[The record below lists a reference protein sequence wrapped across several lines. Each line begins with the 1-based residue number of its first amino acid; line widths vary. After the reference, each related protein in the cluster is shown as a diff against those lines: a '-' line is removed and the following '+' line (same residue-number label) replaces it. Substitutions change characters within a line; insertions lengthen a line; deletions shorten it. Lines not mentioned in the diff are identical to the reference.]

1 MSLIDRFF
9 DWLERDVEREDIV
22 NIIAG
27 LGNPGIEYVNT
38 RHNVG
43 FDAID
48 YLAEEYGISM
58 NQEKFK
64 GVYGT
69 GVIGGEK
76 VLLVKPMTYMNNS
89 GECIGEIARF
99 YKLEPKDIIVISDDI
114 NLNVGGLRI
123 RDKGSAGGHNGL
135 KSIIYHLHSEEFIR
149 VRVGVGM
156 KKQGQDLAKHVLSK
170 VSKEDEEVMATSV
183 ENAAKAAA
191 MLVTDSVTKVMN
203 KYNSKGQ

>member
-1 MSLIDRFF
+1 MSLIDKIF

-22 NIIAG
+22 KIIAG
-27 LGNPGIEYVNT
+27 LGNPGMEYVGT

-48 YLAEEYGISM
+48 RLAEEYNISM

-69 GVIGGEK
+69 GIINGEK
-76 VLLVKPMTYMNNS
+76 VLVVKPMTYMNNS

-99 YKLEPKDIIVISDDI
+99 YKLEPSDVIVISDDI

-135 KSIIYHLHSEEFIR
+135 KSIIYHLHSEDFLR

-170 VSKEDEEVMATSV
+170 VSKEDEELMSDAID
-183 ENAAKAAA
+183 NAAKAAA
-191 MLVTDSVTKVMN
+191 MLVTDEATKVMN
-203 KYNSKGQ
+203 KYNSKG

>member
-9 DWLERDVEREDIV
+9 DWLEKDAEREDIV
-22 NIIAG
+22 KIIAG
-27 LGNPGIEYVNT
+27 LGNPGIEYVGT

-48 YLAEEYGISM
+48 RIADEYNISM

-69 GVIGGEK
+69 GVIGTEK

-89 GECIGEIARF
+89 GECIGEIVRF
-99 YKLEPKDIIVISDDI
+99 YKLEPADVIVISDDI

-135 KSIIYHLHSEEFIR
+135 KSIIYHLHSEEFLR

-170 VSKEDEEVMATSV
+170 VSKEDEELMAGAID
-183 ENAAKAAA
+183 NAAHAAV
-191 MLVTDSVTKVMN
+191 MLVTDTPDKVMN
-203 KYNSKGQ
+203 KYNQKG

>member
-1 MSLIDRFF
+1 
-9 DWLERDVEREDIV
+9 
-22 NIIAG
+22 
-27 LGNPGIEYVNT
+27 
-38 RHNVG
+38 VG

-48 YLAEEYGISM
+48 RLAEEYNISM

-69 GVIGGEK
+69 GIINGEK
-76 VLLVKPMTYMNNS
+76 VLVVKPMTYMNNS

-99 YKLEPKDIIVISDDI
+99 YKLAPSDVIVISDDI

-135 KSIIYHLHSEEFIR
+135 KSIIYHLHSEDFLR

-170 VSKEDEEVMATSV
+170 VSKEDEELMSDAID
-183 ENAAKAAA
+183 NAAKAAA
-191 MLVTDSVTKVMN
+191 MLVTDEATKVMN
-203 KYNSKGQ
+203 KYNSKG

>member
-1 MSLIDRFF
+1 MSLIDKIF

-22 NIIAG
+22 KIIAG
-27 LGNPGIEYVNT
+27 LGNPGMEYVGT

-48 YLAEEYGISM
+48 RLAEEYNISM

-69 GVIGGEK
+69 GIINGEK
-76 VLLVKPMTYMNNS
+76 VLVVKPMTYMNNS

-99 YKLEPKDIIVISDDI
+99 YKLEPSDVIVISDDI

-135 KSIIYHLHSEEFIR
+135 KSIIYHLHSEDFLR

-170 VSKEDEEVMATSV
+170 VSKEDEELMANAID
-183 ENAAKAAA
+183 NAAKAAA
-191 MLVTDSVTKVMN
+191 MLITEEPTKVMN
-203 KYNSKGQ
+203 KYNSKG

>member
-9 DWLERDVEREDIV
+9 DWLEKDDEREDIV
-22 NIIAG
+22 KIIAG
-27 LGNPGIEYVNT
+27 LGNPGIEYVGT

-48 YLAEEYGISM
+48 RIADEYNISM

-69 GVIGGEK
+69 GVIGQEK

-99 YKLEPKDIIVISDDI
+99 YKLEPADVIVISDDI

-135 KSIIYHLHSEEFIR
+135 KSIIYHLHSEEFLR

-170 VSKEDEEVMATSV
+170 VSKEDEELMAGAID
-183 ENAAKAAA
+183 NAAHAAV
-191 MLVTDSVTKVMN
+191 MLVTDTPDKVMN
-203 KYNSKGQ
+203 KYNQKG

>member
-1 MSLIDRFF
+1 MSLIDKIF

-22 NIIAG
+22 KIIAG
-27 LGNPGIEYVNT
+27 LGNPGMEYVGT

-48 YLAEEYGISM
+48 RLAEEYNISM

-69 GVIGGEK
+69 GIINGEK
-76 VLLVKPMTYMNNS
+76 VLVVKPMTYMNNS

-99 YKLEPKDIIVISDDI
+99 YKLVPSDVIVISDDI

-135 KSIIYHLHSEEFIR
+135 KSIIYHLHSEDFLR

-170 VSKEDEEVMATSV
+170 VSKEDEELMSDAID
-183 ENAAKAAA
+183 NAAKAAA
-191 MLVTDSVTKVMN
+191 MLVTDEATKVMN
-203 KYNSKGQ
+203 KYNSKG

>member
-1 MSLIDRFF
+1 MSLIDKIF

-22 NIIAG
+22 KIIAG
-27 LGNPGIEYVNT
+27 LGNPGMEYVGT

-48 YLAEEYGISM
+48 RLAEEYNISM

-69 GVIGGEK
+69 GIINGEK
-76 VLLVKPMTYMNNS
+76 VLVVKPMTYMNNS
-89 GECIGEIARF
+89 GECIGELVRF
-99 YKLEPKDIIVISDDI
+99 YKLESSDVIVISDDI

-135 KSIIYHLHSEEFIR
+135 KSIIYHLHSEDFLR

-170 VSKEDEEVMATSV
+170 VSKEDEELMSDAID
-183 ENAAKAAA
+183 NAAKAAA
-191 MLVTDSVTKVMN
+191 MLVTDEATKVMN
-203 KYNSKGQ
+203 KYNSKG

>member
-9 DWLERDVEREDIV
+9 DWLEKDDEREDIV
-22 NIIAG
+22 KIIAG
-27 LGNPGIEYVNT
+27 LGNPGIEYVGT

-48 YLAEEYGISM
+48 RIADEYNISM

-64 GVYGT
+64 GIYGT
-69 GVIGGEK
+69 GVIGQEK

-89 GECIGEIARF
+89 GECIGEIVRF
-99 YKLEPKDIIVISDDI
+99 YKLEPADIIVISDDI

-135 KSIIYHLHSEEFIR
+135 KSIIYHLHSEEFLR

-170 VSKEDEEVMATSV
+170 VSKEDEELMAGAID
-183 ENAAKAAA
+183 NAAHAAV
-191 MLVTDSVTKVMN
+191 MLVTDTPDKVMN
-203 KYNSKGQ
+203 KYNQKG

>member
-1 MSLIDRFF
+1 MSLIDKIF

-22 NIIAG
+22 KIIAG
-27 LGNPGIEYVNT
+27 LGNPGMEYVGT

-48 YLAEEYGISM
+48 RLADEYNISM

-69 GVIGGEK
+69 GIIGGEK

-89 GECIGEIARF
+89 GECIGEIVRF
-99 YKLEPKDIIVISDDI
+99 YKLDPFDVVVISDDI

-135 KSIIYHLHSEEFIR
+135 KSIIYHLHSEDFLR

-170 VSKEDEEVMATSV
+170 VSKEDEELMATSID
-183 ENAAKAAA
+183 NAAKAAA
-191 MLVTDSVTKVMN
+191 MLITEEPTKVMN
-203 KYNSKGQ
+203 KYNSKG